1 MNTLGVDKSWT
12 LFLDRDGVI
21 NERIFGGYVTTI
33 DDFEFKKGVLES
45 IPIFSSK
52 FGQII
57 VVTNQQCIAKGI
69 ITSEQLEDIHS
80 HMKNEI
86 ERYGGKIELIFV
98 ASEKKGESPF
108 HRKPYPTMA
117 LFAKEKIPSIN
128 FNKSVMVGDT
138 DSDIE
143 FGKKLGMK
151 TVLILSK
158 EVTKST
164 PDISIQN
171 LGELCDYL

>member
-1 MNTLGVDKSWT
+1 
-12 LFLDRDGVI
+12 
-21 NERIFGGYVTTI
+21 
-33 DDFEFKKGVLES
+33 
-45 IPIFSSK
+45 
-52 FGQII
+52 
-57 VVTNQQCIAKGI
+57 
-69 ITSEQLEDIHS
+69 
-80 HMKNEI
+80 
-86 ERYGGKIELIFV
+86 
-98 ASEKKGESPF
+98 
-108 HRKPYPTMA
+108 MA